1 MAGALDTAFKAIAKS
16 VVADLGTA
24 LDTSI
29 TYTRKASPSYNYATG
44 ALTTTDTS
52 YSSIKVPVEF
62 ILSEEEEGREER
74 QAKIYITPDLIGGNQ
89 PTFEDQVTLTY
100 AGASRTAQITDIR
113 TYRGGQEY
121 LYILLVRF

>member
-29 TYTRKASPSYNYATG
+29 TYTRKTSPSYDYATG
-44 ALTTTDTS
+44 ELTTTNTI
-52 YSSIKVPVEF
+52 YSNIKVPVEF
-62 ILSEEEEGREER
+62 VVSREEEGREER
-74 QAKIYITPDLIGGNQ
+74 QAKIYITPNLIGNSQ
-89 PTFEDQVTLTY
+89 PTFEDQITLTY
-100 AGASRTAQITDIR
+100 AGTSCTAQITDIR

-121 LYILLVRF
+121 LYIVLVRF

>member
-29 TYTRKASPSYNYATG
+29 TYTRKASPSYDYATG

-52 YSSIKVPVEF
+52 YSNIKVPVEF
-62 ILSEEEEGREER
+62 VVSEEEEGREER
-74 QAKIYITPDLIGGNQ
+74 QAKIYITPDLIGSNQ